1 MRCSGIRLRRLPQ
14 CSMSLSASSEPV
26 PGATE
31 DRDRGR
37 RIALVILALCAAPT
51 VAAWLA
57 YVLWQPP
64 SRLNHRELIETPAI
78 SHPQL
83 RRPGGSPFPPSP
95 LRGTWGPL

>member
-14 CSMSLSASSEPV
+14 CSMSLSASREPV

-64 SRLNHRELIETPAI
+64 SRLNTGELIEGRAL
-78 SHPQL
+78 SAPQL
-83 RRPGGSPFPPSP
+83 RRADRSPVPLSPF
-95 LRGTWGPL
+95 RGRRV